1 MQTPHGLTDDQG
13 GNTALYFDYAA
24 TTPLL
29 DEVREAMLPFL
40 GERFANPS
48 ALYAAA
54 REVRKMVD
62 ESRESIASVLGVTPD
77 ELVFT
82 SGGTEADNL
91 ALKGAAW
98 HKREQGRD
106 GIVVTSI
113 EHHAVLD
120 PAHWLE
126 RSGFRV
132 TEVGVTPDG
141 VVDLEALDAAIDDRT
156 AVVAVMWANNEI
168 GTIQPVLEAARIA
181 RERGAVFHTDAV
193 QALAWLPL
201 DCSQVDTAAFAAHKL
216 HGPKGV
222 GALVVGRGVKLQPLL
237 HGGGQERG
245 LRSST
250 SNAAGIAGFAAAVAA
265 VTRDKH
271 EAASRVAALRD
282 RLQQALLARVEGVR
296 VNGGRV
302 PRLPNSLNVAIEGIE
317 SEPLLLLLDAMGV
330 AASAGSACQSG
341 AAEPSYVLAACG
353 LPNDL
358 AAGAL
363 RLTLGRQ
370 TTGAEVDAV
379 VERVADAVKRLRR

>member
-1 MQTPHGLTDDQG
+1 MQTP
-13 GNTALYFDYAA
+13 TALYFDYAA
-24 TTPLL
+24 TTPII

-48 ALYAAA
+48 ALYASA
-54 REVRKMVD
+54 REVRKMID
-62 ESRESIASVLGVTPD
+62 ESRESISSALGVTPD

-98 HKREQGRD
+98 HLREQGRN

-126 RSGFRV
+126 RSGFTV
-132 TEVGVTPDG
+132 TVVPVTPDG
-141 VVDLEALDAAIDDRT
+141 VVDLDALDAAVNEKT

-168 GTIQPVLEAARIA
+168 GTIQPVFEAARIA

-193 QALAWLPL
+193 QAPAWLQL
-201 DCSQVDTAAFAAHKL
+201 DCTQVDTAAFAAHKL

-222 GALVVGRGVKLQPLL
+222 GALVVRRGVKLQPLL

-250 SNAAGIAGFAAAVAA
+250 SNAAGIAGFAAAVDA
-265 VTRDKH
+265 VTRDR
-271 EAASRVAALRD
+271 AAAAARVGGLRD
-282 RLQQALLARVEGVR
+282 RLQQALLARVEGIR
-296 VNGGRV
+296 VNGVRA
-302 PRLPNSLNVAIEGIE
+302 PRLPNNLNVSLEGIE

-353 LPNDL
+353 LPPDL

-370 TTGAEVDAV
+370 TTEAEVDAV